1 MKKILALILALCT
14 VIVCLPTLFAAAD
27 APKNVFA
34 HQTLPIVKLDAFE
47 ESYKGYVTT
56 MGTFEGKDVRLIYRD
71 GSDDTATKF
80 NLYHWSTPLY
90 DNNGDPIVLSTA
102 NYVIIN
108 YYYKSPDAQPA
119 LVGNKMRWIQGR
131 VLPEDNISNVT
142 EFAWGTNI
150 MSRKGMVAN
159 KWDTLVMPFDEYLNT
174 IKTNLTKNKEYY
186 LQQMKLFPLERDMG
200 KEDIL
205 YIGDI
210 VFQSWDPDQ
219 PSGISERTVAF
230 FANPDDD
237 KYPEKAVSVIKAKD
251 IESIVIPEY
260 TSKSPENRE
269 FISWKNTVD
278 GKDYYPGEVYR
289 LLLGCDV
296 NFVPNFNYIFDFS
309 GNESAYINGYEDGS
323 FKPQNNVT
331 RAEAIKILASIIDS
345 DEGKNATSSFEDVAP
360 TDWFYPYVTKLEA
373 LGALSIWEGKLEPQT
388 QITRSELVEIVY
400 AISDINRDSI
410 KLTYVS
416 DISSQQRFYD
426 AVMYAMAEG
435 IITGY
440 EDGSF
445 KPNNKI
451 TRAETVTIVN
461 RVLKRVWN
469 GEGASKFSDIEG
481 HWAKGQIIA
490 SASAK
495 AENTWTVNTAAKE
508 YVLEGTNAEGYI
520 KSLHAQAKNLS
531 GDAIRRGIDAVSEQM
546 KKDILSTPNT
556 AELYPEKIGKNTYYV
571 SEKNG
576 NDDNDG
582 KSPEKAVKTIAG
594 LYKKIRFPG
603 KGTAILFERG
613 GVYRGQISVISGI
626 TYGAYGVGSK
636 PIISGSKKNYADAS
650 LWEQTDAPNVY
661 KLTDSLTNVG
671 IIVFDHAAD
680 PHGNYHDLFGKN
692 RIYGK
697 NIAMYSDLT
706 KDLEFFSEKD
716 TLYLCS
722 TSGNPGSRF
731 TSIEIGTRVDIFD
744 GSASDITIDNLHI
757 KHTGS
762 HGVGLSSGNNVLVSN
777 CEFSWLGGSLLGSF
791 GETTTQYGNAVELY
805 GNCDGFYVRNNWMW
819 QIYDTAI
826 THQGKDLVMKDVQ
839 YSSNL
844 MEYCYWGIESWLTQP
859 SRKDCLHE
867 DFLAQYNVLRD
878 GGYGWGSIVTD
889 RDGMLFGFYNI
900 AVENRNL
907 HTEFN
912 IIDRCSG
919 EILNID
925 SRANMT
931 FDSNIYVQDEG
942 KEIGNLKGRAAVA
955 GKDSAQLIYDRLKD
969 KNLIA
974 VVVSAH

>member
-14 VIVCLPTLFAAAD
+14 VIACMPALSATAA
-27 APKNVFA
+27 PMNVFA
-34 HQTLPIVKLDAFE
+34 QQTVSIKTLGAFE
-47 ESYKGYVTT
+47 ESYKGYLTSL
-56 MGTFEGKDVRLIYRD
+56 GTLDGKDARLIYRD
-71 GSDDTATKF
+71 GTDETATKF
-80 NLYHWSTPLY
+80 NLYHWSTPLP
-90 DNNGDPIVLSTA
+90 DVGEKPIALSTA
-102 NYVIIN
+102 NYIIIN
-108 YYYKSPDAQPA
+108 YYYKSPDAEPA

-131 VLPEDNISNVT
+131 VVPEDNISNIT
-142 EFAWGTNI
+142 EFGWGTNLN
-150 MSRKGMVAN
+150 SRNGMVAN
-159 KWDTLVMPFDEYLNT
+159 KWDQLVIPMVEQAGTLMANMTKSKEFYLH
-174 IKTNLTKNKEYY
+174 
-186 LQQMKLFPLERDMG
+186 QMKLFPLERDMG

-210 VFQSWDPDQ
+210 IFQSWDPDQ
-219 PSGISERTVAF
+219 PSGITERNIAF
-230 FANPDDD
+230 FANPDDE
-237 KYPEKAVSVIKAKD
+237 KYPEKAVNVMKAKD
-251 IESIVIPEY
+251 VESIVIPEF
-260 TSKSPENRE
+260 TSKAPENRE
-269 FISWKNTVD
+269 FVAWKNTTD
-278 GKDYYPGEVYR
+278 GKDYYPGETYQ
-289 LLLGCDV
+289 LLLGCDL
-296 NFVPNFNYIFDFS
+296 NFVPNFNYIFDFTS
-309 GNESAYINGYEDGS
+309 NESAYINGYEDGS

-331 RAEAIKILASIIDS
+331 RAEAIKILASIITA
-345 DEGKNATSSFEDVAP
+345 DEGKNATTLFEDVAP
-360 TDWFYPYVTKLEA
+360 TDWFYPYVTKLES

-388 QITRSELVEIVY
+388 QITRAELVQIVY
-400 AISDINRDSI
+400 AISDTNSDSS

-416 DISSQQRFYD
+416 DISSQQKFYD
-426 AVMYAMAEG
+426 AVMFAMEKG
-435 IITGY
+435 IVTGY

-469 GEGASKFSDIEG
+469 GEGASKFSDIED

-495 AENTWTVNTAAKE
+495 AENTWTVDTAEKE
-508 YVLEGTNAEGYI
+508 YVLEGTNAEDYI
-520 KSLHAQAKNLS
+520 KALHAQAKDLS
-531 GDAIRRGIDAVSEQM
+531 GDAIRRGIDTISEQM
-546 KKDILSTPNT
+546 KKDILNTPNT
-556 AELYPEKIGKNTYYV
+556 AELYPDKIGKNTYYV

-582 KSPEKAVKTIAG
+582 KSPEKALKTIEG
-594 LYKKIRFPG
+594 LYKKMRFPG
-603 KGTAILFERG
+603 KGTTILFERG
-613 GVYRGQISVISGI
+613 GVYRGQITVVSGV
-626 TYGAYGVGSK
+626 TYGAYGEGSK
-636 PIISGSKKNYADAS
+636 PIITGSKKNYADAS

-661 KLTDSLTNVG
+661 KLTDNLTNVG
-671 IIVFDHAAD
+671 IIVFDHAGD

-697 NIAMYSDLT
+697 NIATYAELT
-706 KDLEFFSEKD
+706 KDLEFFSERD

-731 TSIEIGTRVDIFD
+731 ASIEIGTRVDVFD
-744 GSASDITIDNLHI
+744 GSASDIVIDNIHV

-762 HGVGLSSGNNVLVSN
+762 HGVGLGSGDNVLVSN
-777 CEFSWLGGSLLGSF
+777 CEFSWLGGSLLGNF
-791 GETTTQYGNAVELY
+791 GETATQYGNAVELY

-826 THQGKDLVMKDVQ
+826 THQGKDLVMKDIQ

-844 MEYCYWGIESWLTQP
+844 MEYCYWGIESWLSKPT
-859 SRKDCLHE
+859 RKDCLHE

-889 RDGMLFGFYNI
+889 RNGMLFGFYNI
-900 AVENRNL
+900 EVENNNL

-925 SRANMT
+925 SNANMT

-942 KEIGNLKGRAAVA
+942 KAIGSLKGRGVIA
-955 GKDSAQLIYDRLKD
+955 GRDSAQLIYDRLKD
-969 KNLIA
+969 KNLVA